1 MKRQPHA
8 VLRNERGVALAFV
21 ALLLFVLLGL
31 AALAIDIGMLYGAR
45 TEAQRTAD
53 AAALAGASILLGN
66 GRDEVGARA
75 TAIDYAGRNTIRQ
88 EAPVVLPGDVDVE
101 LDRGLVRVRVIR
113 SEARGSAVDN
123 VFARAIGFPTSNV
136 SAVGAAVAGA
146 GNTIRCPLPFAL
158 VDRFWD
164 SSANSLSGWTD
175 AIDRN
180 NDIYNQGARDDS
192 PAPPAGRTGWSNLD
206 IGQIWRIYPEG
217 PQGTPTPGYYYPLA
231 LDSPGGSAY
240 SDWIADCGN
249 PDTQFVIGQNIDIEP
264 GAMVGPTNQGF
275 RDMMT
280 GDTSVWSFSLNCPVA
295 HAGSSNCLGPS
306 DTSRI
311 RPILIISPF
320 ENALTQSGRQSV
332 QIVNLAGVYVICN
345 GTLNP
350 GVTPETLFSRDQ
362 CSSNNGNNNPPNSG
376 VWVRFIGIQ
385 GEIGPGSD
393 PDSNSLVRV
402 LRLVE

>member
-1 MKRQPHA
+1 MNRTPYA
-8 VLRNERGVALAFV
+8 LLRNERGVAVAFI

-31 AALAIDIGMLYGAR
+31 AALAVDIGMLYGSR

-66 GRDEVGARA
+66 GQDEDGARA
-75 TAIDYAGRNTIRQ
+75 TAIDYAARNTIRN
-88 EAPVVLPGDVDVE
+88 EAPIVLPGDVDVE
-101 LDRGLVRVRVIR
+101 LNRGLVRVRVIR
-113 SEARGSAVDN
+113 SEARGSAVNN

-136 SAVGAAVAGA
+136 SAMGAAIAGA
-146 GNTIRCPLPFAL
+146 GNSVRCPLPFAL

-164 SSANSLSGWTD
+164 RSEGQLSGWTD

-180 NDIYNQGARDDS
+180 TDIYNPGARDNS
-192 PAPPAGRTGWSNLD
+192 PAPPDGRTGWSNLD
-206 IGQIWRIYPEG
+206 IGQTWRIYPEG

-231 LDSPGGSAY
+231 LDSPGGNAY
-240 SDWIADCGN
+240 RNWIRDCGN
-249 PDTQFVIGQNIDIEP
+249 PNTQFVIGQNIDIEP

-275 RDMMT
+275 RDMLD
-280 GDTSVWSFSLNCPVA
+280 GDTSEWSSSLNCPVA
-295 HAGSSNCLGPS
+295 HSGSTACLGPS
-306 DTSRI
+306 DTPRI

-320 ENALTQSGRQSV
+320 ENALTQSGRQTV
-332 QIVNLAGVYVICN
+332 EIVNLAGVYVICN

-350 GVTPETLFSRDQ
+350 GVTPQNLVSRNQ

-376 VWVRFIGIQ
+376 VWVRFMGIQ

-393 PDSNSLVRV
+393 PNSNSLVRV